1 MACSTYLTHGR
12 FTPGLLAQRVPLY
25 AYETAAPKPQA
36 SQRAKS
42 NHDLRLESSIL
53 AISRQMRLDGVGE
66 GRRPMEQTVTGYRK
80 GFGVSVSAL
89 DVHGSFDRVMLDD
102 ETSKTPQIA
111 SLGKCQGV
119 ETRSKGLDGLEARDS
134 CILRGGN

>member
-1 MACSTYLTHGR
+1 
-12 FTPGLLAQRVPLY
+12 
-25 AYETAAPKPQA
+25 
-36 SQRAKS
+36 
-42 NHDLRLESSIL
+42 
-53 AISRQMRLDGVGE
+53 
-66 GRRPMEQTVTGYRK
+66 MEQTVTGYRK

-119 ETRSKGLDGLEARDS
+119 GLGRLGGSRLVYIEGWELTWRAEEGHTIARLD
-134 CILRGGN
+134 LRTL